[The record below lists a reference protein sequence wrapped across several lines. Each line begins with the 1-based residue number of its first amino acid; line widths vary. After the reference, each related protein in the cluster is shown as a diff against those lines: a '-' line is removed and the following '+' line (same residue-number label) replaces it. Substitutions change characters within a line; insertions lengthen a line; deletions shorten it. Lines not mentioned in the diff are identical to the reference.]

1 MGAIL
6 VTLRHSLPVAELRG
20 RIEHAIRAAE
30 ERHHVAWRWNEGAL
44 EVFPPPGLARGA
56 RGRLFMSDRD
66 VSVEVHL
73 PLTLRPARRVVEARL
88 ARGLEDLL
96 RA

>member
-1 MGAIL
+1 M
-6 VTLRHSLPVAELRG
+6 
-20 RIEHAIRAAE
+20 
-30 ERHHVAWRWNEGAL
+30 RHHVVWRWIEGAL

-56 RGRLFMSDRD
+56 RGRLFVSERD

-73 PLTLRPARRVVEARL
+73 PWTLCPARGVVEARL
-88 ARGLEDLL
+88 ASGLEDLL